1 MWKNVE
7 ETLSA
12 SFERALTGLA
22 AFLPSL
28 LAMLLALLL
37 SVVLAWMIR
46 VVLRRMLR
54 GVKFDARL
62 EQWGFS
68 GLAEISPNKSPSLLV
83 CRVVTWIVILF
94 GLLLGLLAVE
104 DNLMAQLFIR
114 LFRYLPQLLV
124 ALAILF
130 VGSLLSRFLARS
142 VLVGAV
148 NMQIQSARLISQ
160 VMKWL
165 LLIVTYAMALDH
177 LGVGGDIVK
186 IAFALLFGGVVLAL
200 ALAVG
205 LGARDVV
212 SRALEEQNKQPL
224 ASDEDSSAKHL

>member
-7 ETLSA
+7 ETLRGSL
-12 SFERALTGLA
+12 ERVLSGVA

-28 LAMLLALLL
+28 LAILLALLL
-37 SVVLAWMIR
+37 SALLAWMIR
-46 VVLRRMLR
+46 IVLRRMLR

-68 GLAEISPNKSPSLLV
+68 GLAEISPGNSPTRLV
-83 CRVVTWIVILF
+83 CRVTTWVVILF
-94 GLLLGLLAVE
+94 GVLLALIAVE
-104 DNLMAQLFIR
+104 DTLTVRILIR
-114 LFRYLPQLLV
+114 IVEYLPRILV
-124 ALAILF
+124 ALAVLF
-130 VGSLLSRFLARS
+130 FGSLLARFLARS

-148 NMQIQSARLISQ
+148 NLQIQSARLWSQ

-177 LGVGGDIVK
+177 LGVGGQIVK

-205 LGARDVV
+205 LGSREMVAR
-212 SRALEEQNKQPL
+212 SLETQTKEPPPKE
-224 ASDEDSSAKHL
+224 EDPPKHL

>member
-7 ETLSA
+7 ETLGA
-12 SFERALTGLA
+12 SLERVLTGLA

-28 LAMLLALLL
+28 LALLLALLASIL
-37 SVVLAWMIR
+37 LAWLIR
-46 VVLRRMLR
+46 IVLRRMLAS
-54 GVKFDARL
+54 VKFDDRL
-62 EQWGFS
+62 EHWGFS
-68 GLAEISPNKSPSLLV
+68 GLAEMSPGHSPTRLV
-83 CRVVTWIVILF
+83 CRVMTWIVILF

-104 DNLMAQLFIR
+104 DSLTARVIIR
-114 LFRYLPQLLV
+114 VFEYLPRLVV
-124 ALAILF
+124 ALALLF
-130 VGSLLSRFLARS
+130 FGSLLARFLARS

-148 NMQIQSARLISQ
+148 NLHIQSARLVSQ
-160 VMKWL
+160 ILKWL

-177 LGVGGDIVK
+177 LRIGGDIVK

-212 SRALEEQNKQPL
+212 GRALEAQTKEPPPKE
-224 ASDEDSSAKHL
+224 DEAAKHL

>member
-1 MWKNVE
+1 MWQNVE
-7 ETLSA
+7 DTLTA
-12 SFERALTGLA
+12 SLERALTGLA

-28 LAMLLALLL
+28 LAILLALLL
-37 SVVLAWMIR
+37 SILLAWMIR
-46 VVLRRMLR
+46 VVLRRALR
-54 GVKFDARL
+54 GVKFDARM
-62 EQWGFS
+62 EQWGFA
-68 GLAEISPNKSPSLLV
+68 GLAEISPGKSPTQLA
-83 CRVVTWIVILF
+83 CRVVSWVVVLF
-94 GLLLGLLAVE
+94 GLVIALLAVE
-104 DNLMAQLFIR
+104 DNLIAQLFIR
-114 LFRYLPQLLV
+114 LLRYVPRLAV

-130 VGSLLSRFLARS
+130 FGSLLARFLARS

-148 NMQIQSARLISQ
+148 NMQIQSARLVSQ
-160 VMKWL
+160 IMKWL

-212 SRALEEQNKQPL
+212 SRALEEQSKEPPPKDDD
-224 ASDEDSSAKHL
+224 AAKHL

>member
-7 ETLSA
+7 ETLGA
-12 SFERALTGLA
+12 SFERVLTGVA

-28 LAMLLALLL
+28 LAMFLALLL
-37 SVVLAWMIR
+37 SALLAWMIR
-46 VVLRRMLR
+46 IVLRRMLR

-68 GLAEISPNKSPSLLV
+68 GLAEISPGKSPTRLV
-83 CRVVTWIVILF
+83 CRVTTWIVILF

-104 DNLMAQLFIR
+104 DNLTARLFIR
-114 LFRYLPQLLV
+114 VFNYLPSLLV
-124 ALAILF
+124 ALAVLF
-130 VGSLLSRFLARS
+130 FGSLLARFLARS

-212 SRALEEQNKQPL
+212 SRSLDAQTKEPPPKDEEAP
-224 ASDEDSSAKHL
+224 KHL

>member
-7 ETLSA
+7 ETLGA
-12 SFERALTGLA
+12 SLERVLTGLA

-28 LAMLLALLL
+28 LAILLALLL
-37 SVVLAWMIR
+37 SFLLAWVIR
-46 VVLRRMLR
+46 VVLRRMLT
-54 GVKFDARL
+54 GMKFDARL

-68 GLAEISPNKSPSLLV
+68 GLAEMSPGHSPTRLV
-83 CRVVTWIVILF
+83 CRAVTWMVILF
-94 GLLLGLLAVE
+94 GLMLGLLAVE
-104 DNLMAQLFIR
+104 DTLTARVLVRVFE
-114 LFRYLPQLLV
+114 YLPRILV
-124 ALAILF
+124 ALAVLF
-130 VGSLLSRFLARS
+130 FGSLLARFLGRS

-148 NMQIQSARLISQ
+148 NLHINSARLVSQ
-160 VMKWL
+160 IMKWL

-177 LGVGGDIVK
+177 LRIGGDIVK

-212 SRALEEQNKQPL
+212 GRALEAQTKEPPPK
-224 ASDEDSSAKHL
+224 EDDAAKHL

>member
-1 MWKNVE
+1 
-7 ETLSA
+7 
-12 SFERALTGLA
+12 
-22 AFLPSL
+22 
-28 LAMLLALLL
+28 LL
-37 SVVLAWMIR
+37 SILLAWMIR

-62 EQWGFS
+62 EQWGFP
-68 GLAEISPNKSPSLLV
+68 GVADISPGKSPTQLV
-83 CRVVTWIVILF
+83 CRVTSWVVILF

-104 DNLMAQLFIR
+104 DNLMTQLFIR
-114 LFRYLPQLLV
+114 LFRYLPTLLV

-130 VGSLLSRFLARS
+130 FGSLIARFLARS

-148 NMQIQSARLISQ
+148 NLQIQSARLASQ

-165 LLIVTYAMALDH
+165 LLIVAYAMALDH

-205 LGARDVV
+205 LGSRDVV
-212 SRALEEQNKQPL
+212 RNALEAQTKEPPPKE
-224 ASDEDSSAKHL
+224 EDAPKHL

>member
-1 MWKNVE
+1 VE
-7 ETLSA
+7 KCRGHL
-12 SFERALTGLA
+12 ERALTGLA
-22 AFLPSL
+22 TFLPGL
-28 LAMLLALLL
+28 VAMLLALIF
-37 SVVLAWMIR
+37 SVLLAWLLR
-46 VVLRRMLR
+46 VVLRRTLA

-68 GLAEISPNKSPSLLV
+68 GLAEISPGKSPTRLV
-83 CRVVTWIVILF
+83 CRVVTWLVILF
-94 GLLLGLLAVE
+94 GLMLGLQAVE
-104 DNLMAQLFIR
+104 DNLTARLFIR
-114 LFRYLPQLLV
+114 LFQYLPSILV
-124 ALAILF
+124 ALAVLF
-130 VGSLLSRFLARS
+130 FGSLLARFLARG

-165 LLIVTYAMALDH
+165 LLVVTYAMALDH

-212 SRALEEQNKQPL
+212 SRALEAQSKAPPPKE
-224 ASDEDSSAKHL
+224 DEAPKHL

>member
-7 ETLSA
+7 ETLGA
-12 SFERALTGLA
+12 SLERALTGLA

-37 SVVLAWMIR
+37 SALLAWMIR
-46 VVLRRMLR
+46 IALRRMLR
-54 GVKFDARL
+54 GIKFDARL
-62 EQWGFS
+62 ERWGFT
-68 GLAEISPNKSPSLLV
+68 GLAEFSPGRSPTRLV
-83 CRVVTWIVILF
+83 CRVTTWIVILF

-104 DNLMAQLFIR
+104 DNLTAGLFIR
-114 LFRYLPQLLV
+114 IFQYLPSIMV
-124 ALAILF
+124 ALAVLF
-130 VGSLLSRFLARS
+130 FGSLLARFLSRS

-148 NMQIQSARLISQ
+148 NLQIQSARLISQ

-177 LGVGGDIVK
+177 LKVGGDIVK

-212 SRALEEQNKQPL
+212 SRALEAQSKEPPPK
-224 ASDEDSSAKHL
+224 DEDAAKHV

>member
-7 ETLSA
+7 DTLSA
-12 SFERALTGLA
+12 SLERAVTGLA
-22 AFLPSL
+22 DFMPSL
-28 LAMLLALLL
+28 LAMLLALLFSAL
-37 SVVLAWMIR
+37 LAWMIR
-46 VVLRRMLR
+46 LVLRRMLR
-54 GVKFDARL
+54 GIKFDARL

-68 GLAEISPNKSPSLLV
+68 GLAEISPGKSPTRLV
-83 CRVVTWIVILF
+83 CRVVSWVVVLF

-114 LFRYLPQLLV
+114 LFRYLPRILV

-130 VGSLLSRFLARS
+130 FGSLLARFLARS

-148 NMQIQSARLISQ
+148 NMQIQSARLVSQ
-160 VMKWL
+160 IMKWL
-165 LLIVTYAMALDH
+165 LLIVAYAMALDH

-200 ALAVG
+200 ALALG
-205 LGARDVV
+205 LGSRDVV
-212 SRALEEQNKQPL
+212 RRALEAQTKEPPPKE
-224 ASDEDSSAKHL
+224 EDTPKHL

>member
-7 ETLSA
+7 GTLGA
-12 SFERALTGLA
+12 SLERVLTGLA

-28 LAMLLALLL
+28 LAMILALLL
-37 SVVLAWMIR
+37 SAILAWMIR
-46 VVLRRMLR
+46 IVLRRMLQ

-62 EQWGFS
+62 EQWGFT
-68 GLAEISPNKSPSLLV
+68 GLAELSPGKSPTRLV
-83 CRVVTWIVILF
+83 CRIVTWIVILS
-94 GLLLGLLAVE
+94 GVLLALLAVE
-104 DNLMAQLFIR
+104 DNLTARVLIKVFEYIPR
-114 LFRYLPQLLV
+114 LFV
-124 ALAILF
+124 ALAVLF
-130 VGSLLSRFLARS
+130 FGSLLARFLARS

-177 LGVGGDIVK
+177 LRVGGDIVK

-212 SRALEEQNKQPL
+212 SRALDAQTKEPPPKDKETP
-224 ASDEDSSAKHL
+224 KHL

>member
-12 SFERALTGLA
+12 SLERALTGLA

-37 SVVLAWMIR
+37 SVLLAWLIR
-46 VVLRRMLR
+46 VVLRRALR

-62 EQWGFS
+62 EHWGFT
-68 GLAEISPNKSPSLLV
+68 GIAEISPGKSPTRLV
-83 CRVVTWIVILF
+83 CRVTTWIVILL

-104 DNLMAQLFIR
+104 DSLVAQLFIR
-114 LFRYLPQLLV
+114 LFRYLPTVLV

-130 VGSLLSRFLARS
+130 CGSLLARFLARS

-148 NMQIQSARLISQ
+148 NMQIQSARLVSQ

-165 LLIVTYAMALDH
+165 LLIVTYAMSLDH

-205 LGARDVV
+205 LGARNVV
-212 SRALEEQNKQPL
+212 SRALEAQNKDTPPKE
-224 ASDEDSSAKHL
+224 DEAPKHL

>member
-7 ETLSA
+7 DTLSA
-12 SFERALTGLA
+12 SLERALTGLA

-37 SVVLAWMIR
+37 STLLAWMIR
-46 VVLRRMLR
+46 VILRRALR

-68 GLAEISPNKSPSLLV
+68 GLAEISPGKSPTMLV

-94 GLLLGLLAVE
+94 GVLLALLAVE
-104 DNLMAQLFIR
+104 DSLMAQLFIR
-114 LFRYLPQLLV
+114 FFRYLPQLV
-124 ALAILF
+124 VGLAILF
-130 VGSLLSRFLARS
+130 FGSLLARFLARS

-148 NMQIQSARLISQ
+148 NMQIQSARLLSQ
-160 VMKWL
+160 TMKWL
-165 LLIVTYAMALDH
+165 LLIVAYAMALDH
-177 LGVGGDIVK
+177 LGIGGDIVK

-205 LGARDVV
+205 LGARNVV
-212 SRALEEQNKQPL
+212 SRALDAQTKEPPPKDEETPT
-224 ASDEDSSAKHL
+224 HL

>member
-1 MWKNVE
+1 MWKSVE
-7 ETLSA
+7 ETLIA
-12 SFERALTGLA
+12 SLQRALTGLA

-28 LAMLLALLL
+28 LAVLLALLL
-37 SVVLAWMIR
+37 SMLLAWMIR
-46 VVLRRMLR
+46 AVLRRALQ
-54 GVKFDARL
+54 GVKFDGRL
-62 EQWGFS
+62 EQWGFG
-68 GLAEISPNKSPSLLV
+68 GLAEISPGKSPTKLV
-83 CRVVTWIVILF
+83 CRVTSWIVVLF

-104 DNLMAQLFIR
+104 DKMIAQLFIQ
-114 LFRYLPQLLV
+114 LFNYLPRIIV

-130 VGSLLSRFLARS
+130 FGSLLARFLARG

-165 LLIVTYAMALDH
+165 LLIVAYAMALDH

-186 IAFALLFGGVVLAL
+186 IAFALLFGGVVFALAL
-200 ALAVG
+200 ALG

-212 SRALEEQNKQPL
+212 SRALESQTKDPPPKD
-224 ASDEDSSAKHL
+224 DEAPKHL

>member
-7 ETLSA
+7 ETLRA
-12 SFERALTGLA
+12 SIERALTGLA

-37 SVVLAWMIR
+37 SVLLAWMIR
-46 VVLRRMLR
+46 VVLRRMLN

-62 EQWGFS
+62 ERWGFS
-68 GLAEISPNKSPSLLV
+68 GVADFSPRKSPTLLV
-83 CRVVTWIVILF
+83 CRVVSWIVVLF

-114 LFRYLPQLLV
+114 FFRYLPQLLV

-148 NMQIQSARLISQ
+148 NMQIHSARLISQ

-177 LGVGGDIVK
+177 LGIGGDIVK
-186 IAFALLFGGVVLAL
+186 IGFALLFGGVVLAL
-200 ALAVG
+200 ALAIG
-205 LGARDVV
+205 LGSRDVV
-212 SRALEEQNKQPL
+212 SRTLDAQDKQPL
-224 ASDEDSSAKHL
+224 ANDEDSTVKYL

>member
-7 ETLSA
+7 ETLRGSL
-12 SFERALTGLA
+12 ERVLSGLA

-28 LAMLLALLL
+28 LAILLALLL
-37 SVVLAWMIR
+37 SALLAWMIR
-46 VVLRRMLR
+46 IVLRRMLR

-68 GLAEISPNKSPSLLV
+68 GLAEFSPGKSPTQLV
-83 CRVVTWIVILF
+83 CRVVGWVVVLF
-94 GLLLGLLAVE
+94 GLLLGLLVVE
-104 DNLMAQLFIR
+104 DNLISQLFIR
-114 LFRYLPQLLV
+114 LFRYIPTLLV

-130 VGSLLSRFLARS
+130 FGSLLARFMARS

-148 NMQIQSARLISQ
+148 NLQIQSARLWSH

-165 LLIVTYAMALDH
+165 LLIVTYAMALNH

-205 LGARDVV
+205 LGSRDMVAR
-212 SRALEEQNKQPL
+212 SLETQTKEPPPKEGETP
-224 ASDEDSSAKHL
+224 KHL

>member
-7 ETLSA
+7 ETLRDSL
-12 SFERALTGLA
+12 ERVLSGLA

-37 SVVLAWMIR
+37 SALLAWMIR
-46 VVLRRMLR
+46 IVLRRTLQ

-62 EQWGFS
+62 ERWGFS
-68 GLAEISPNKSPSLLV
+68 GLAGFSPGKSPTQLV
-83 CRVVTWIVILF
+83 CRIVGWVVVLF

-114 LFRYLPQLLV
+114 LFRYIPTLLI
-124 ALAILF
+124 ALCIVF
-130 VGSLLSRFLARS
+130 FGSLLARFLARS

-148 NMQIQSARLISQ
+148 NLQIQSARLWSQ

-205 LGARDVV
+205 LGSRDLVAR
-212 SRALEEQNKQPL
+212 SLEAQTKEPPPKE
-224 ASDEDSSAKHL
+224 DETPKHL